1 MKVRFNKD
9 TLLMCINRSLGCVSA
24 DKTYGAIEGIL
35 LTAIAPDQCKISAYD
50 LEKGIKTTID
60 ADVEEEGSV
69 VINGNKLASIVRL
82 LPSDVTIETSDA
94 GVATITSGRSRF
106 QLHYLPGEDF
116 PQLPEFSPDRSFS
129 ISQKML
135 KTVINQTAFAVSKE
149 NDRPFLTG
157 MYFEVY
163 EGMLRVVAC
172 DSYRLAIRNR
182 KCDTKIVSKNGETEL
197 KFIVPGKTINE
208 IQRLLDDTD
217 SEIKFSL
224 TRKHVIFS
232 MTMKYGDVEKEAV
245 IFSRLIDSNYFEY
258 ERVIPKES
266 KTFVTVSRELLEDAL
281 ERASLVTEDKAAGHT
296 KSIVKFSVKDEV
308 LEISAV
314 SMNGKVFDEIPAEK
328 EGPEIEI
335 GFACKYLLEIL
346 KGPDVDT
353 LKLSLS
359 SPLMS
364 MIIED
369 AEVTDKDD
377 SFVYL
382 ALPMKMKDNG

>member
-1 MKVRFNKD
+1 
-9 TLLMCINRSLGCVSA
+9 
-24 DKTYGAIEGIL
+24 
-35 LTAIAPDQCKISAYD
+35 
-50 LEKGIKTTID
+50 
-60 ADVEEEGSV
+60 
-69 VINGNKLASIVRL
+69 
-82 LPSDVTIETSDA
+82 
-94 GVATITSGRSRF
+94 
-106 QLHYLPGEDF
+106 
-116 PQLPEFSPDRSFS
+116 
-129 ISQKML
+129 ML
-135 KTVINQTAFAVSKE
+135 KTIINQTAFAVSKE
-149 NDRPFLTG
+149 DDRPFLTG
-157 MYFEVY
+157 IYFEVY
-163 EGMLRVVAC
+163 DGRVRAVAC

-182 KCDTKIVSKNGETEL
+182 KCDTKIQSKNGETEL

-232 MTMKYGDVEKEAV
+232 MTMKYGDVEKEAI
-245 IFSRLIDSNYFEY
+245 IFSRLIDSNYIEY
-258 ERVIPKES
+258 ERFIPKES
-266 KTFVTVSRELLEDAL
+266 KTYVTVSRDLLEDSL

-314 SMNGKVFDEIPAEK
+314 SMNGKVFDEIPAIK

-369 AEVTDKDD
+369 AEETDKDD
-377 SFVYL
+377 SFTYL
-382 ALPMKMKDNG
+382 ALPMKMRDNG